1 MSTGELELLHVSHEE
16 CIQTG
21 SGAHDVG
28 MPRLTSPYNIQTRE
42 QQSLDTSKHAETRP
56 LRVVPDHLK
65 GRTNHKSVTARF
77 KQLQYY
83 CLLRPDQKHNLN
95 LNFNF
100 NLDPTQP
107 NLPNRTKIKPTLDYS
122 QRKPACISSSPSP
135 ACSSPSPTPVP

>member
-1 MSTGELELLHVSHEE
+1 MMSNGELELLHVSHEE

-65 GRTNHKSVTARF
+65 GRTNHQSVTARF

-95 LNFNF
+95 LNLNFNF
-100 NLDPTQP
+100 NLDPTQT
-107 NLPNRTKIKPTLDYS
+107 NLPNRTKIKPTHDYS
-122 QRKPACISSSPSP
+122 QRKPA
-135 ACSSPSPTPVP
+135 